1 MISLLTHGAHAL
13 HDTIET
19 NGQLRHF
26 LSADMF
32 DYFSRILELSHT
44 TARQ

>member
-1 MISLLTHGAHAL
+1 MTYLVTHGAHA
-13 HDTIET
+13 HHETIET

-44 TARQ
+44 TARH